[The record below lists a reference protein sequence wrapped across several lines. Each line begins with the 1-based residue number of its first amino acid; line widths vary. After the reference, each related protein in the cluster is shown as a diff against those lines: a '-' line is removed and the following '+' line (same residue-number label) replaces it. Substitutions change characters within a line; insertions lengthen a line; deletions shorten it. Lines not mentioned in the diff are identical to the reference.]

1 MNKFGVSVVPL
12 NNGTREQPID
22 TDVVTDVVLV
32 MEFEP
37 NYDPREALLISA
49 SISVGVVVV
58 LFLVYRVLRNH
69 WKRKSRT
76 TQKERKHEG

>member
-22 TDVVTDVVLV
+22 TDVALV

-58 LFLVYRVLRNH
+58 LFLVYRALRNH

>member
-12 NNGTREQPID
+12 NNGTRKQPID
-22 TDVVTDVVLV
+22 TDVALV

-37 NYDPREALLISA
+37 NYDPREALLIGA

>member
-22 TDVVTDVVLV
+22 TDVALV

-37 NYDPREALLISA
+37 NYDPREALLIIEAAKKYSDFSA
-49 SISVGVVVV
+49 EI
-58 LFLVYRVLRNH
+58 
-69 WKRKSRT
+69 
-76 TQKERKHEG
+76 

>member
-1 MNKFGVSVVPL
+1 
-12 NNGTREQPID
+12 
-22 TDVVTDVVLV
+22 